1 MSLTNLF
8 PVKNASLFLN
18 VLLTIAVAVLY
29 YLHFASPKAETVAAT
44 KPAADANRKDIVYV
58 NVDSLLTKYDFF
70 KDTQKVLESKRFQ
83 LENELATKGRNLQN
97 KAQFFQKQASEG
109 RLTQEQ
115 GRATEASLQKEQQ
128 DILAYR
134 ERAAQNLAGEE
145 AEKNKL
151 LYDQIYDYLKSINA
165 QNKYQFVLGYTKGGG
180 ILFANPDADQT
191 KAILDGLNKR
201 YKEQQ
206 EKDAQATKK

>member
-1 MSLTNLF
+1 M
-8 PVKNASLFLN
+8 KNASFILN
-18 VLLTIAVAVLY
+18 VVLTIAVAVLY
-29 YLHFASPKAETVAAT
+29 YLHFKDRQPETAPVVTKTAEA
-44 KPAADANRKDIVYV
+44 KGKEIVYV

-83 LENELATKGRNLQN
+83 LENDLATKGRNLQN
-97 KAQFFQKQASEG
+97 KVAFFQQRAATM
-109 RLTQEQ
+109 TQEQ

-145 AEKNKL
+145 QSKNKQ
-151 LYDQIYDYLKSINA
+151 LYDQIYDYLKKINA
-165 QNKYQFVLGYTKGGG
+165 KNKYQFVLGYTRGGG

-191 KAILDGLNKR
+191 KEILDGLNSE
-201 YKEQQ
+201 YKT
-206 EKDAQATKK
+206 KQAAKK

>member
-8 PVKNASLFLN
+8 PVKNASLIMN
-18 VLLTIAVAVLY
+18 VVLAIAVAVLY
-29 YLHFASPKAETVAAT
+29 YLHFNDRQPATASMSA
-44 KPAADANRKDIVYV
+44 KPAEAKGRTIVYV

-97 KAQFFQKQASEG
+97 KVAFFQQRAPTM
-109 RLTQEQ
+109 TQEQ

-134 ERAAQNLAGEE
+134 ERAAQNLAAEE
-145 AEKNKL
+145 QTKNKQ
-151 LYDQIYDYLKSINA
+151 LYDQIYDYLKKVNA
-165 QNKYQFVLGYTKGGG
+165 QNKYEFVLGYT
-180 ILFANPDADQT
+180 
-191 KAILDGLNKR
+191 
-201 YKEQQ
+201 
-206 EKDAQATKK
+206 

>member
-1 MSLTNLF
+1 M
-8 PVKNASLFLN
+8 KNASLFLN

-29 YLHFASPKAETVAAT
+29 YLHFAGPKAETVVST
-44 KPAADANRKDIVYV
+44 KPADAKGKDIVYV

-83 LENELATKGRNLQN
+83 LENELSTKGRNLQN
-97 KAQFFQKQASEG
+97 KAAFFQKQASEG

-145 AEKNKL
+145 AEKNKQ

-191 KAILDGLNKR
+191 RAVLDGLNKQ
-201 YKEQQ
+201 YKEKQ
-206 EKDAQATKK
+206 EKDNQAKKK